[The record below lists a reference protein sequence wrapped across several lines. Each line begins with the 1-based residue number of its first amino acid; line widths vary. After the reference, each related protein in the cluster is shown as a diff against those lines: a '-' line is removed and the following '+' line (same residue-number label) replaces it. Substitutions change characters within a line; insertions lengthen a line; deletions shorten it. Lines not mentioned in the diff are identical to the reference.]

1 MLDILV
7 ATEYTPSSLNPNR
20 CSTKNLS
27 CQFNIYPEMRIR
39 KLILENFRKSF
50 GFF

>member
-7 ATEYTPSSLNPNR
+7 ATEYIPSSLNPNR

-39 KLILENFRKSF
+39 KLILENFENFRLF
-50 GFF
+50 